1 VGELRFWSGNGDYAY
16 ASDGIFTPADG
27 SDRTIWKDVMP
38 SRWAVR
44 RLMQL
49 AEHTRWRGAARREPQ
64 APAGEALPAHT
75 CKFQVMPEGCGGY
88 YLRCSC
94 GIVKSPDELS
104 AGEGA
109 PADYCATD
117 GTCSCRKFAA
127 DPTNCERRKE
137 LASGVAPVE
146 APSITD
152 EELTRRFTRCAYPG
166 PNPMYRCNGCGAEE
180 FGVRNLLMEHA
191 LACGVGGSDEC
202 KS

>member
-1 VGELRFWSGNGDYAY
+1 MRYWPFPLLRNYKTHPEVDAVVRLVLSCPDVEVTECEWPHNHYSVASCSVGELRFWSGNGDYAY

-49 AEHTRWRGAARREPQ
+49 AEHTRWRGAVRREPQ

-137 LASGVAPVE
+137 LASGVETV
-146 APSITD
+146 D
-152 EELTRRFTRCAYPG
+152 
-166 PNPMYRCNGCGAEE
+166 
-180 FGVRNLLMEHA
+180 
-191 LACGVGGSDEC
+191 GGQR
-202 KS
+202 